1 MGRSNRFW
9 RLITDHP
16 ESALRLALRALSS
29 KPPPL
34 RTPCRS
40 GAPARTLPRLY
51 SSEISRKCYHDP
63 RIQTVAAARMIDFR
77 KISKEVYAFA
87 AQSDS
92 LAQRVQEALAVIDD
106 ALVSFGCVGNLS
118 YWFVGS
124 DVAGRPEHISLSFNG
139 GKDCTSSFSAMQRG

>member
-9 RLITDHP
+9 RWITDAP
-16 ESALRLALRALSS
+16 ESALRLASRALPS

-40 GAPARTLPRLY
+40 GAPARILPRLFCP
-51 SSEISRKCYHDP
+51 EISRKCYHNATSRP
-63 RIQTVAAARMIDFR
+63 VAAARMIDFR
-77 KISKEVYAFA
+77 KISQEVYAFA

-92 LAQRVQEALAVIDD
+92 LAQRVQEALGVIDD
-106 ALVSFGCVGNLS
+106 ALASFR
-118 YWFVGS
+118 Y
-124 DVAGRPEHISLSFNG
+124 VAELLYVDWGPHAVARPEHISLSFNG